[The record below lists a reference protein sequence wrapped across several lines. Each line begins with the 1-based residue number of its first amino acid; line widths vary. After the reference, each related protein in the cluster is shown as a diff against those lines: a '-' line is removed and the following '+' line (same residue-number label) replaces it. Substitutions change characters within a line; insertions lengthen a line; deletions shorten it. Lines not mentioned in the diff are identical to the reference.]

1 MTKALAGLILALA
14 LVAVMA
20 GPVRAQAVPLP
31 ALDLRVGTT
40 TEPARVVTTL
50 QIIALL
56 TVLSLAPGIMLL
68 MTSFTRLVVSLAF
81 LRSGLGTQQVP
92 PNQVLVALALFLTFF
107 IMGPVWGQ
115 VHSQALAPY
124 LAGELDQA
132 TALTRAL
139 EPVRDFMFRQTR
151 ERDLALFMSIAG
163 HPQPETLDDVPTSA
177 LIPAFAISEL
187 QTAFQIGFIIFVPF
201 LVIDMVVASTL
212 MSMGMLMLPPVMI
225 SLPFKVLLFVVADG
239 WNLLVVSLI
248 RGFR

>member
-1 MTKALAGLILALA
+1 MTRTLWGVVLALA
-14 LVAVMA
+14 LVAALA
-20 GPVRAQAVPLP
+20 GPARAQAVPFP
-31 ALDLRVGTT
+31 WLDLRVGTT
-40 TEPARVVTTL
+40 TEPAGVVSTL

-68 MTSFTRLVVSLAF
+68 MTSFTRLVVSLSF

-132 TALTRAL
+132 TAVTRAL
-139 EPVRDFMFRQTR
+139 APIRDFMFRQTR
-151 ERDLALFMSIAG
+151 ESDLALFMSLAG

-187 QTAFQIGFIIFVPF
+187 QTAFQIGFIIFIPF

-225 SLPFKVLLFVVADG
+225 SLPFKILLFVVADG